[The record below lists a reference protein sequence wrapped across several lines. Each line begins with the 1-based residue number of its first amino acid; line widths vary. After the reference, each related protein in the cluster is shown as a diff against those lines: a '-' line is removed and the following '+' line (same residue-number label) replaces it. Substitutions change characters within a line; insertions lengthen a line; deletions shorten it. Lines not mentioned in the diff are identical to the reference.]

1 MSLAQLEKAI
11 YKRADAMRHPG
22 NLQIWFVRHG
32 ESEANVSRIYANTG
46 DGYPLTLKGYEH
58 AQLFAE
64 RLSGTRILGI
74 YSSPLLRARQTAETI
89 GKILEVSVQEAPE
102 LIEYHVGIYEG
113 TSTAPNS
120 VGAIADWEIKKR
132 WYLDRD
138 FDASLP
144 GGESLSQMR
153 ARFVPFVY
161 AALETYNQ
169 EAGVVLMISH
179 GGLMVAM
186 LPLVFENIDF
196 AFTQSHPI
204 DHLCPIKGE
213 MREGQFWCVEFDGEM
228 PRGVPSTK

>member
-1 MSLAQLEKAI
+1 ME
-11 YKRADAMRHPG
+11 HPG
-22 NLQIWFVRHG
+22 NFQIWFVRHG

-46 DGYPLTLKGYEH
+46 DNYPLTAKGYEQ
-58 AQLFAE
+58 AQLFAQ
-64 RLSGTRILGI
+64 RLSGIRILGI

-89 GKILEVSVQEAPE
+89 AKGTGDSIQISPG

-113 TSTAPNS
+113 SSTSPSSA
-120 VGAIADWEIKKR
+120 GAIADWEIKKR
-132 WYLDRD
+132 WYLHGD

-153 ARFVPFVY
+153 ARFVPFVDAVIESY
-161 AALETYNQ
+161 KAKS
-169 EAGVVLMISH
+169 GIVLIVSH

-186 LPLVFENIDF
+186 LPFVFENIDF

-213 MREGQFWCVEFDGEM
+213 MREGRFWCVEFDGALLA
-228 PRGVPSTK
+228 RVPSAK